1 MRRILGVIVLA
12 ANLHAQSKHPDTS
25 LGFNRQ
31 PVLYVV
37 AAGPQSEKFSRQIG
51 LLSKRSDIT
60 TALHLVIVPDTTTF
74 LTMGWPPGLSIK
86 MPDQRTRDAVTR
98 RFGLIEGKHEL
109 LVVLVDK
116 RGRTR
121 TVSHDPVT
129 AERIRALLR

>member
-1 MRRILGVIVLA
+1 MTLLA
-12 ANLHAQSKHPDTS
+12 ANLHAQVQSKHPDTS
-25 LGFNRQ
+25 LGFNSQ

-51 LLSKRSDIT
+51 LLSERSDIT
-60 TALHLVIVPDTTTF
+60 TALHLVIVPDTSTF
-74 LTMGWPPGLSIK
+74 LTIGWPPGLSIK
-86 MPDQRTRDAVTR
+86 MPDQRTREAVTK
-98 RFGLIEGKHEL
+98 RFGSIEGKHEL

-129 AERIRALLR
+129 AERIRALLE